1 MLCLR
6 ENDQNSDQEKKF
18 QEMFWWLLHLRGNIG
33 QRSNPKSVNWSR
45 TGRPILRGGARLL
58 STRRGAFVMKGAREQ
73 RLLWL
78 PRASAATLCGKEH
91 VVGFCA
97 VNFTPNLHS
106 PAQGET
112 ITRSTRFCRASV
124 SYSILR
130 KICLLRRQKSVKRS
144 WTQTM
149 TERTK
154 PPVRGMAASCSPP
167 FSLSSLT

>member
-1 MLCLR
+1 MRYSAKLLFSIFPECASASRSVGRFGLTWINVMFATIWSKFWR
-6 ENDQNSDQEKKF
+6 GKKI
-18 QEMFWWLLHLRGNIG
+18 QEMFWWLLHLRVNIG
-33 QRSNPKSVNWSR
+33 QRSDTKSVNWSR

-78 PRASAATLCGKEH
+78 PRTSAATLCGKEH

-112 ITRSTRFCRASV
+112 IIRSTRFCRASV

-130 KICLLRRQKSVKRS
+130 KHVCFGGKS
-144 WTQTM
+144 Q
-149 TERTK
+149 
-154 PPVRGMAASCSPP
+154 
-167 FSLSSLT
+167 

>member
-1 MLCLR
+1 MRYSAKLLFSIFSECASASRSVGRFGLTWINAMFATIWSKFWR
-6 ENDQNSDQEKKF
+6 GKKF
-18 QEMFWWLLHLRGNIG
+18 QEMFWWLLNLRVNIG
-33 QRSNPKSVNWSR
+33 QRSDTKSVNWSR

-78 PRASAATLCGKEH
+78 PRTSAATLCGKEH

-112 ITRSTRFCRASV
+112 IIRSTRFCRASV

-130 KICLLRRQKSVKRS
+130 KHVCFGGKS
-144 WTQTM
+144 Q
-149 TERTK
+149 
-154 PPVRGMAASCSPP
+154 
-167 FSLSSLT
+167 